1 MRLDRGGRATTLAM
15 IEIPVHPH
23 LDKPYPVRLLLAR
36 PRLLGSIAVGLAT
49 FFYLPD
55 SLAQLTVTRAI
66 VGWNAGAILYLLLA
80 VKMMFWSSHERM
92 RVRALQQDEG
102 RSMVLL
108 LVVTAALMCIGAIVA
123 ELAVVKNLQ
132 GETRYAHIALAAL
145 TIASSWAF
153 TQTMFALHYA
163 HDYYVSALH
172 GAHGGLEFPG
182 GQPPDYGDFL
192 YFACVIGTS
201 GQTADVSFT
210 SRTMRRTGTL
220 HCVLA
225 FFFNTTLVALT
236 INIASGLF

>member
-1 MRLDRGGRATTLAM
+1 MRQEPKHSHRLAL
-15 IEIPVHPH
+15 P
-23 LDKPYPVRLLLAR
+23 LRLLLAR
-36 PRLLGSIAVGLAT
+36 PRLFFSMALGLLA
-49 FFYLPD
+49 FWLLPQA
-55 SLAQLTVTRAI
+55 LGQQTVTRAI
-66 VGWNAGAILYLLLA
+66 VAWNLGAILYLLLA
-80 VKMMFWSSHERM
+80 MKMMFWSSHEHM
-92 RVRALQQDEG
+92 RARALLQDEG
-102 RSMVLL
+102 NTVVLL
-108 LVVTAALMCIGAIVA
+108 MVVLAALMCIGAIVA

-132 GETRYAHIALAAL
+132 GQLRYAHIALAAL

-163 HDYYVSALH
+163 HDYYVSAIQ
-172 GAHGGLEFPG
+172 GEHGGLDFPG

-210 SRTMRRTGTL
+210 SRKMRRTGTL